1 MPNHYDPW
9 QQAVLTGGLVI
20 TIEPM
25 LSAESATPVQEA
37 DGWTIRT
44 ADRSLAA
51 PYEHTLVITRGA
63 PLVLTAV

>member
-9 QQAVLTGGLVI
+9 QHDVLTEGMVT

-25 LSAESATPVQEA
+25 LSAGSATPVQEA

-44 ADRSLAA
+44 ADCSLAA
-51 PYEHTLVITRGA
+51 HYEHTLVITRGA
-63 PLVLTAV
+63 PLVLTAA